1 MRLRNESIMPEDLER
16 LFLRETQRRRQQQR
30 HQRLRRVSLVLTLV
44 LFGAGLV
51 YVLREQVLWLVVMG
65 LSSAGL
71 WLVWGRWG
79 RDRWPELPWLRSLAK
94 SRRWRRYS
102 WGYALLFF
110 ILLYQFYPRVVTTP
124 FQTLYARLV
133 YQPAPPTDTPWPWS
147 TEQQLHPAIAQLSPD
162 QETGIRAVAN
172 YLKAQEPDPEQQV
185 KAVHDYVISRVTY
198 DQAVLETGE
207 RPAQDALTVF
217 QTRKAVCEGYA
228 RLFAAIAQAMD
239 LDVVYLEGRVR
250 RDLAPID
257 VIPPEMRLESPLYDW
272 TLHAWN
278 AVKVNGEWQLVDTT
292 WDDSDADLYSTDY
305 LLPPPDVM
313 LVSHWPHVRD
323 WQLRDRRKSKSEFEA
338 SPILTPQ
345 FFAAQ
350 LRLESPQQYKTRTAQ
365 RAEIEIATQPDYDGA
380 IAAFFT
386 PTAGFSVWE
395 MPTLTTPTPEQPQYQ
410 ACETQQ
416 MSETRTQIQCEFP
429 EPGDYQVYLA
439 SLGAENI
446 VPLGQ
451 LKFVAAS

>member
-1 MRLRNESIMPEDLER
+1 MPEDLES
-16 LFLRETQRRRQQQR
+16 LFLRETQRRRQQKR
-30 HQRLRRVSLVLTLV
+30 HQQLRRVSLALTLV

-51 YVLREQVLWLVVMG
+51 YVLREQVLWLVVIG

-79 RDRWPELPWLRSLAK
+79 RDRWPELPWLRSLMK
-94 SRRWRRYS
+94 GRRWRRYS

-133 YQPAPPTDTPWPWS
+133 HQPAPPTDTPWPWS
-147 TEQQLHPAIAQLSPD
+147 TAQQLHPAIAQLGPE

-185 KAVHDYVISRVTY
+185 KAIHDYVISRVTY
-198 DQAVLETGE
+198 DQAVLEPGE

-257 VIPPEMRLESPLYDW
+257 VIPTEMRLESPLYDW

-292 WDDSDADLYSTDY
+292 WDDSDAAL
-305 LLPPPDVM
+305 
-313 LVSHWPHVRD
+313 
-323 WQLRDRRKSKSEFEA
+323 
-338 SPILTPQ
+338 
-345 FFAAQ
+345 
-350 LRLESPQQYKTRTAQ
+350 
-365 RAEIEIATQPDYDGA
+365 
-380 IAAFFT
+380 
-386 PTAGFSVWE
+386 
-395 MPTLTTPTPEQPQYQ
+395 
-410 ACETQQ
+410 
-416 MSETRTQIQCEFP
+416 
-429 EPGDYQVYLA
+429 
-439 SLGAENI
+439 
-446 VPLGQ
+446 
-451 LKFVAAS
+451 